1 MKNYEKYKDFVIDN
15 IKNSVPCELAKKVY
29 GTDKCFFRQ
38 CSECA
43 EFVAKWLDE
52 EYKPNIDWSKV
63 PVDTPVIVKERS
75 GLERK
80 RHFSR
85 YKEGCIEPFV
95 CFNDGK
101 TSFTADFTTD
111 WNNCRLAHQEDIE
124 KYSI

>member
-1 MKNYEKYKDFVIDN
+1 MKNYEKYKDLVIGCIREDDFC
-15 IKNSVPCELAKKVY
+15 KLAEKAY
-29 GTDKCFFRQ
+29 GFNHCNDRTCH
-38 CSECA
+38 ECR
-43 EFVAKWLDE
+43 EFVAEWLYK
-52 EYKPNIDWSKV
+52 EYKQNIDWSKV

-111 WNNCRLAHQEDIE
+111 WNNCRLAHPEDIE
-124 KYSI
+124 RYGI